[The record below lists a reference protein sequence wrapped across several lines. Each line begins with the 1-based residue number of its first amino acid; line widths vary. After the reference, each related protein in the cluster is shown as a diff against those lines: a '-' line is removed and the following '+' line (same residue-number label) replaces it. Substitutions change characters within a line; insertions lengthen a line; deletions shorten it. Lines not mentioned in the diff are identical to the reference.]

1 MNYGEVV
8 YVVPTTKQNTNTHTR
23 SKTET
28 DEALSE
34 STQKKTRPTVSAN
47 PHPLKRRIGV

>member
-34 STQKKTRPTVSAN
+34 STQKKQGQLFR
-47 PHPLKRRIGV
+47 LIRILSKGG